1 MGTII
6 NDEAQER
13 LVEDSTVTLASQQLS
28 LTTALKKSSPDKTQE
43 SPAVE
48 THVAIEAAA
57 PSSPVLVRE
66 RPPLPFPQRLRRVK
80 EEKQFDKFI
89 KIMK

>member
-6 NDEAQER
+6 NEEAQER
-13 LVEDSTVTLASQQLS
+13 LAEDSTVTLASQQLS
-28 LTTALKKSSPDKTQE
+28 PVATSKKSSPDKAQE
-43 SPAVE
+43 SPAVK
-48 THVAIEAAA
+48 TSVAIETAA

-66 RPPLPFPQRLRRVK
+66 RPPQPFPQRLRRVK